1 MNDYDNMCGNSL
13 CRVEVTLKRECYKHR
28 EDLWECRY
36 RGKVLQV
43 PMNRVHLELLSA
55 MDITSLWT
63 VILDFN
69 EIESIKI
76 TCDNVRNP
84 YDYNS

>member
-1 MNDYDNMCGNSL
+1 MNENNMYKPSF

-36 RGKVLQV
+36 RGKILQT
-43 PMNRVHLELLSA
+43 PMNRIQFELMSA

-84 YDYNS
+84 FEYDR

>member
-1 MNDYDNMCGNSL
+1 MNDCNNCLVSAT
-13 CRVEVTLKRECYKHR
+13 CRVTIRLKRECYKHR
-28 EDLWECRY
+28 EDLWEFRY
-36 RGKVLQV
+36 RGKIIQAIIRDVQFELQ
-43 PMNRVHLELLSA
+43 SA

-76 TCDNVRNP
+76 NCDNVRNP
-84 YDYNS
+84 FDYNG

>member
-1 MNDYDNMCGNSL
+1 MYASYL
-13 CRVEVTLKRECYKHR
+13 CEVEITLKRECYKRR
-28 EDLWECRY
+28 EDLWEWRH
-36 RGKVLQV
+36 RGKILQV
-43 PMNRVHLELLSA
+43 PSRHVKFMLVSA

-76 TCDNVRNP
+76 NCDNVRNP
-84 YDYNS
+84 YDYSR

>member
-1 MNDYDNMCGNSL
+1 MDENYMYKPSS
-13 CRVEVTLKRECYKHR
+13 CRVNVTLKGECYKRR

-36 RGKVLQV
+36 RGKILQV
-43 PMNRVHLELLSA
+43 PMNRIQFELMSA

-69 EIESIKI
+69 EIESINI
-76 TCDNVRNP
+76 NCDNVRNP
-84 YDYNS
+84 YEYYR